1 MRDALS
7 ILASATLLP
16 PSATPSGNYHR
27 RHHHST
33 TSTPTKPRPNHN
45 PKQKPQIP
53 ASSPLLSSSRW
64 TNRQSLAYYSKL
76 ASKLAEDGKFEDFLM
91 IAESVVSSGVKMSEF
106 LALLKSEHLVSGI
119 VRVLRDG
126 NLDSVVGTLFN
137 GIRKLGVEPVGLF
150 DAVAIESLKAE
161 CRRLLKGGEVERLVS
176 LMEMF
181 AGFQFIIKGL
191 VEPSEFIKLCIT
203 KRDPT
208 AAIRFALI
216 PFCYAQNFPHAEVL
230 FCSIILEFG
239 KKRDLIS
246 ALKAFEAS
254 KKNLSSPNMHA
265 YRTMIDVCGLC
276 GDYLK
281 SRAIYEVLMLGLL
294 DENITPN
301 IYVFNSLMNVNSH
314 DLNYTLDIHKKMEKL
329 GMMFDITTHNILL
342 KSCCLAAKVEL
353 AQDTY
358 NQIREL
364 ESKGVLKLDDFTYS
378 TIIKM
383 SPLPINIQVFADAKM
398 WKQALE
404 IKEDMLLSGIVPNTV
419 TWSSLISACANA
431 GLVEK
436 AIILFDEMLQAGAQP
451 NTHCFNTLLHACV
464 EVCQFDRAFR
474 LFQCWKERGSQQI
487 ISDDKLNRAYNEA
500 VDQMTEMGVPLR
512 MCSHLTMKVPFRP
525 TTSTYNI
532 MMKACGTDYYRA
544 KDLMDEMKT
553 FNLTPN
559 HISWSI
565 LIDVCGGSGNVPGAI
580 QVSSSTLAIT
590 LFLALQILTSMR
602 ESGIQPDVIAYTTAI
617 KVQTLS
623 VTLPAPCTGSQSLSE
638 YSALF
643 NCLVICFLLFCTF
656 RLQIC
661 VKHKKPKL
669 AFMLFAEMKKY
680 QIKPNMVRFSQS
692 FIYFLLLDLSVAIYL
707 KIQIQVTYNTI
718 LRARSVDGSLLG
730 LQQCLAIYQQM
741 RKAGYK
747 PNDYHLKQLIED
759 WCEGVLQTEH
769 RSAWQF
775 ASRITDFGRQ
785 SLLLEKVTEYLQ
797 DSNAESLFIDL
808 RGLTKVEARIVV
820 LAVIRKIKEK
830 YTAGKSITDDLL
842 IVLEQQGH
850 GDRANKD
857 ESGVGEAVIRLLQH
871 DLALEVIEAGSRS
884 GSDRGNKGSPTS
896 SSLMFEVDEK
906 SSLAETS
913 ESPTRRPIILQRL
926 KVTRKSLHHWLQR
939 KTVSSKR

>member
-7 ILASATLLP
+7 ILASATVLP
-16 PSATPSGNYHR
+16 PSATPSGNYRR
-27 RHHHST
+27 RHRHST
-33 TSTPTKPRPNHN
+33 TSTTTKPRPNHN
-45 PKQKPQIP
+45 PKQKPQFP

-64 TNRQSLAYYSKL
+64 ANRQSLAYYTKL
-76 ASKLAEDGKFEDFLM
+76 ASKLAEDGKFDDFLM
-91 IAESVVSSGVKMSEF
+91 IAESVVASGVNISEF
-106 LALLKSEHLVSGI
+106 LTLLKSEHLAHGV
-119 VRVLRDG
+119 VRLLRDG
-126 NLDSVVGTLFN
+126 KLDRIFVTLFN
-137 GIRKLGVEPVGLF
+137 GIQKLGVEPAGLF
-150 DAVAIESLKAE
+150 DEVAIESLKAE
-161 CRRLLKGGEVERLVS
+161 CRGLLKCGELERLVS
-176 LMEMF
+176 LIEMF
-181 AGFQFIIKGL
+181 AGFQFIIKEL

-208 AAIRFALI
+208 AAIR
-216 PFCYAQNFPHAEVL
+216 YAQNFPHAEVL

-239 KKRDLIS
+239 KKRDLDS

-254 KKNLSSPNMHA
+254 KQILSSPNMHA
-265 YRTMIDVCGLC
+265 YRTIIDVCGLC

-281 SRAIYEVLMLGLL
+281 SRAIYEGLL
-294 DENITPN
+294 AENITPN

-314 DLNYTLDIHKKMEKL
+314 DLSYTLGIYKKMETL
-329 GMMFDITTHNILL
+329 GMMSDITSHNILL

-358 NQIREL
+358 KQIREL

-378 TIIKM
+378 TIIK
-383 SPLPINIQVFADAKM
+383 VFADAKM

-404 IKEDMLLSGIVPNTV
+404 IKEDMLLSGIVPNTI

-431 GLVEK
+431 GLLEK

-451 NTHCFNTLLHACV
+451 NTQCFNTLLHACV

-474 LFQCWKERGSQQI
+474 LFQCWKERGSQQT
-487 ISDDKLNRAYNEA
+487 ISGDMINHAYTEA

-512 MCSHLTMKVPFRP
+512 LCSHLTMRVPFRP

-544 KDLMDEMKT
+544 KDLMEEMKT

-565 LIDVCGGSGNVPGAI
+565 LIDVCGGSGNVLG
-580 QVSSSTLAIT
+580 
-590 LFLALQILTSMR
+590 ALQILTSMR
-602 ESGIQPDVIAYTTAI
+602 ESGVQPDVIAYTTAI
-617 KVQTLS
+617 K
-623 VTLPAPCTGSQSLSE
+623 
-638 YSALF
+638 
-643 NCLVICFLLFCTF
+643 FLTF

-661 VKHKKPKL
+661 VKQKKPKL
-669 AFMLFAEMKKY
+669 AFKLFKEMKKY
-680 QIKPNMVRFSQS
+680 QIKPNMV
-692 FIYFLLLDLSVAIYL
+692 
-707 KIQIQVTYNTI
+707 TYNTI
-718 LRARSVDGSLLG
+718 LRDRNVDGSLRG
-730 LQQCLAIYQQM
+730 LQHCLAIYQQM

-747 PNDYHLKQLIED
+747 PNDHHLKQLIED
-759 WCEGVLQTEH
+759 WCEGVLQTER
-769 RSAWQF
+769 RSEGQY
-775 ASRITDFGRQ
+775 ASHITDFGHQ

-830 YTAGKSITDDLL
+830 CAAGKSIKDDLS
-842 IVLEQQGH
+842 IILEQQRH
-850 GDRANKD
+850 GDRNSRED
-857 ESGVGEAVIRLLQH
+857 SGVGEAVIRLLKH
-871 DLALEVIEAGSRS
+871 DLALEVIEASSRAR
-884 GSDRGNKGSPTS
+884 SDRDNKGSPTS
-896 SSLMFEVDEK
+896 PGLNFEVDEK

-913 ESPTRRPIILQRL
+913 EYPTRRPIILRRL
-926 KVTRKSLHHWLQR
+926 KATKKSLHQWLRR